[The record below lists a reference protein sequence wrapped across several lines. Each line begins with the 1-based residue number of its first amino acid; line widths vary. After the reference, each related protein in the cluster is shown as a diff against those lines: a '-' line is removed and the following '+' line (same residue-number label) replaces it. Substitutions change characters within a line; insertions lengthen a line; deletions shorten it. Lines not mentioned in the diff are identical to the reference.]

1 MHSAISS
8 VPTIVAE
15 SLVPVPDPLLT
26 ALNPG
31 PAASP
36 TAVAASLAASLA
48 PAEDTAAPPA
58 WLYPQQVPSYRRTLA
73 ALRRYRGALL
83 TDPVG
88 TGKTYIA
95 LAVAATLNRGRTTCL
110 VPATLRAQWQDTAGA
125 LDVPVI
131 IHSHEQA
138 SRGNLPPTRG
148 VVLIDESHHF
158 RNPLTRRY
166 AHVALWLVGHS
177 ALLVTA
183 TPVVNHLRDLAHQ
196 LLLSVRDDALLLDGI
211 VSLKAL
217 LSSGHSRPPLGQLV
231 VEADHPREL
240 RPARVY
246 RTSTFTKHEDESAR
260 CIMQSLGQLRLS
272 QTSSTA
278 ALLTSVLL
286 RAAASSPA
294 ALEGSLRRYR
304 RLLLHARDALAAGRS
319 IDRAELRHFTGD
331 LGDQLIWWELM
342 PDRCSELEL
351 ELGDIT
357 VLDQIIRQVAGR
369 AENADEKLQRL
380 RDILGDDMP
389 TLIFTTSKDTVR
401 YLRDRLADLRP
412 AWCTGERAGI
422 GRTSM
427 PRSEVLSWFRADASF
442 IAAPEHLIVTD
453 VAAEGLDLQRAAR
466 VVHYDLPWTPMRLEQ
481 REGRSIRYGSPHAQ
495 VTIVRFAV
503 SDIFERSL
511 GLEHAIL
518 RKQGLPASAG
528 LGPAGGELW
537 RWRAQL
543 ATQYSALQGTA
554 GTARVAGAAAG
565 ILAGFT
571 LHHPDTGTQLS
582 ASVIWLKPDGSWS
595 DSAEVVSM
603 RLAEA
608 IAAKELAPVGS
619 EVLRDWLIRLAVPL
633 KQRLDSRQGRR
644 WIEAN
649 PQASARLLSARLQSL
664 IQQAARLRQPV
675 RLMQLEQAIALVARG
690 HTAGEESLLQY
701 LVNLPDEALLQA
713 LARLP
718 ERTHPPD
725 VLAVRLTGLI
735 VFDRGQA

>member
-1 MHSAISS
+1 MHSAITSI
-8 VPTIVAE
+8 PTIVAE
-15 SLVPVPDPLLT
+15 SLVAVPDPLLT

-31 PAASP
+31 PATSP

-48 PAEDTAAPPA
+48 PAEDTQPPPV
-58 WLYPQQVPSYRRTLA
+58 WLYPQQIPSYHRILA

-95 LAVAATLNRGRTTCL
+95 LAVAATLNRGPTTCL
-110 VPATLRAQWQDTAGA
+110 VPATLRAQWHDTAEA
-125 LDVPVI
+125 LGVPVT

-158 RNPLTRRY
+158 RNPNTHRY

-196 LLLSVRDDALLLDGI
+196 LLLSIRDDALLLDGI

-217 LSSGHSRPPLGQLV
+217 LSSGHASPPLGQLV
-231 VEADHPREL
+231 VEADHPQEL

-246 RTSTFTKHEDESAR
+246 RTSTATKPEDEWAR
-260 CIMQSLGQLRLS
+260 CIMQSLAQLRLS
-272 QTSSTA
+272 QNRPIA
-278 ALLTSVLL
+278 ALLNSLLL

-319 IDRAELRHFTGD
+319 IDRAELRQFTGD

-342 PDRCSELEL
+342 PDRCSELDL
-351 ELGDIT
+351 ELADIT
-357 VLDQIIRQVAGR
+357 VLEPIIQQAAGR
-369 AENADEKLQRL
+369 ADRADEKLRRL
-380 RDILGDDMP
+380 RDILGDDRP

-401 YLRDRLADLRP
+401 YLRDRLTDLRP
-412 AWCTGERAGI
+412 AWCTGQRAGI
-422 GRTSM
+422 GITSM
-427 PRSEVLSWFRADASF
+427 RRSEVLSWFRADISSRG
-442 IAAPEHLIVTD
+442 APRHLIVTD

-503 SDIFERSL
+503 PHIFERSL
-511 GLEHAIL
+511 GLEHAIR
-518 RKQGLPASAG
+518 RKQGLPARAG
-528 LGPAGGELW
+528 LGPGGRELW
-537 RWRAQL
+537 RWRSQL
-543 ATQYSALQGTA
+543 AARYSERQGTA
-554 GTARVAGAAAG
+554 GTARVAGQSEG
-565 ILAGFT
+565 LLAGFT
-571 LHHPDTGTQLS
+571 LHHPDNGTQLS
-582 ASVIWLKPDGSWS
+582 ASVIWVEPDGSWS
-595 DSAEVVSM
+595 DSSEVLAM

-608 IAAKELAPVGS
+608 VKAKALAPVS
-619 EVLRDWLIRLAVPL
+619 REALRDWLTRLAVPV

-644 WIEAN
+644 WMESN
-649 PQASARLLSARLQSL
+649 PQASARHLSVRLQSL

-675 RLMQLEQAIALVARG
+675 KLMQLEQAITLVAGG

-701 LVNLPDEALLQA
+701 LVNLSDEALLQT

-718 ERTHPPD
+718 GRIHPPD

-735 VFDRGQA
+735 VFDRGQS